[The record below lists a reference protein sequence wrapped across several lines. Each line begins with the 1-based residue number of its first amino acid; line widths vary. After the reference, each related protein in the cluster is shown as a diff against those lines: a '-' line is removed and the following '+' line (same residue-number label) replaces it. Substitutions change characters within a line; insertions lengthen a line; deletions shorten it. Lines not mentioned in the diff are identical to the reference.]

1 MIRKGGLQLLH
12 RVVVTGLGAVSP
24 LGINAGRTWQAL
36 INGQSGI
43 GPVTHFDTADFPCRI
58 AGEVKE
64 FDPGAYLDRKE
75 IRRTDRFMQF
85 AIAASKMAL
94 ADAGLVIEGEMAY
107 KTGVVIGSGV
117 GGMQT
122 LEEQA
127 RVFFE
132 RGPSRVS
139 PFFIPMMIGDMA
151 AGQVSIITGA
161 KGPNSS
167 MVTACASGAHSLAEA
182 YNLIRLGGADAMI
195 AGGAEAT
202 ITGLAYAGFCAAG
215 ALSSM
220 NETPEKA
227 SRPFDAK
234 RDGFVMGEGAGILI
248 LESLEHAERRGARI
262 LAEMAGAGMS
272 GDAYHVTSPHPDGDG
287 AARAMT
293 AALREAQLRPEQVD
307 YINAHDTST
316 AANDKTETKAIKR
329 VFGDRAYKVAISS
342 TKSMTGH
349 LLGAAGGME
358 AAICVMVI
366 ERGIVPPT
374 INYEFPDPECDL
386 DYVPNTARK
395 IEVDAAISNS
405 FGFGG
410 HNACLAFK
418 RFYA

>member
-1 MIRKGGLQLLH
+1 M
-12 RVVVTGLGAVSP
+12 TNFDA
-24 LGINAGRTWQAL
+24 AG
-36 INGQSGI
+36 
-43 GPVTHFDTADFPCRI
+43 FPCRI

-75 IRRTDRFMQF
+75 IRRTDRFMHF

-94 ADAGLVIEGEMAY
+94 ADASLVIEGEVAY

-127 RVFFE
+127 RIFFE

-293 AALREAQLRPEQVD
+293 EALREAQLRPEQVD
-307 YINAHDTST
+307 YINAHGTST

-349 LLGAAGGME
+349 LLGAAGGLE

>member
-1 MIRKGGLQLLH
+1 LLH
-12 RVVVTGLGAVSP
+12 RVVVTGLGVVSP

-43 GPVTHFDTADFPCRI
+43 GPVTNFDAAGFPCRI

-75 IRRTDRFMQF
+75 IRRTDRFMHF

-127 RVFFE
+127 RIFFE

-293 AALREAQLRPEQVD
+293 EALREAQLRPEQVD
-307 YINAHDTST
+307 YINAHGTST

-349 LLGAAGGME
+349 LLGAAGGLE

>member
-1 MIRKGGLQLLH
+1 MLH
-12 RVVVTGLGAVSP
+12 RVVVTGLGVVSP

-43 GPVTHFDTADFPCRI
+43 GPVTNFDAAGFPCRI

-75 IRRTDRFMQF
+75 IRRTDRFMHF

-127 RVFFE
+127 RIFFE

-293 AALREAQLRPEQVD
+293 EALREAQLRPEQVD
-307 YINAHDTST
+307 YINAHGTST
-316 AANDKTETKAIKR
+316 TANDKTETKAIKR

-349 LLGAAGGME
+349 LLGAAGGLE

>member
-1 MIRKGGLQLLH
+1 MLH
-12 RVVVTGLGAVSP
+12 RVVVTGLGVVSP

-36 INGQSGI
+36 IDGQSGI
-43 GPVTHFDTADFPCRI
+43 GPVTNFDAAGFPCRI

-75 IRRTDRFMQF
+75 IRRTDRFMHF

-127 RVFFE
+127 RIFFE

-293 AALREAQLRPEQVD
+293 EALREAQLRPEQVD
-307 YINAHDTST
+307 YINAHGTST

-349 LLGAAGGME
+349 LLGAAGGLE

>member
-1 MIRKGGLQLLH
+1 MLH
-12 RVVVTGLGAVSP
+12 RVVVTGLGVVSP

-36 INGQSGI
+36 IDGQSGI
-43 GPVTHFDTADFPCRI
+43 GPVTNFDAAGFPCRI

-75 IRRTDRFMQF
+75 IRRTDRFMHF

-215 ALSSM
+215 ALASM
-220 NETPEKA
+220 NESPEKA

-293 AALREAQLRPEQVD
+293 EALREAQLRPEQVD
-307 YINAHDTST
+307 YINAHGTST

-349 LLGAAGGME
+349 LLGAAGGLE

>member
-1 MIRKGGLQLLH
+1 MLH
-12 RVVVTGLGAVSP
+12 RVVVTGLGVVSP

-36 INGQSGI
+36 IDGQSGI
-43 GPVTHFDTADFPCRI
+43 GPVTNFDAAGFPCRI

-75 IRRTDRFMQF
+75 IRRTDRFMHF

-127 RVFFE
+127 RIFFE

-220 NETPEKA
+220 NESPEKA

-293 AALREAQLRPEQVD
+293 EALREAQLRPEQVD
-307 YINAHDTST
+307 YINAHGTST

-349 LLGAAGGME
+349 LLGAAGGLE

>member
-1 MIRKGGLQLLH
+1 LLH
-12 RVVVTGLGAVSP
+12 RVVVTGLGVVSP

-36 INGQSGI
+36 IDGQSGI
-43 GPVTHFDTADFPCRI
+43 GPVTNFDAAGFPCRI

-75 IRRTDRFMQF
+75 IRRTDRFMHF

-151 AGQVSIITGA
+151 AGQVSIMTGA

-293 AALREAQLRPEQVD
+293 EALREAQLRPEQVD
-307 YINAHDTST
+307 YINAHGTST

-349 LLGAAGGME
+349 LLGAAGGLE

>member
-1 MIRKGGLQLLH
+1 LLH
-12 RVVVTGLGAVSP
+12 RVVVTGLGVVSP

-43 GPVTHFDTADFPCRI
+43 GPVTNFDAAGFPCRI

-75 IRRTDRFMQF
+75 IRRTDRFMHF

-127 RVFFE
+127 RIFFE

-220 NETPEKA
+220 NESPEKA

-293 AALREAQLRPEQVD
+293 EALREAQLRPEQVD
-307 YINAHDTST
+307 YINAHGTST

-349 LLGAAGGME
+349 LLGAAGGLE

>member
-1 MIRKGGLQLLH
+1 MLH
-12 RVVVTGLGAVSP
+12 RVVVTGLGVVSP

-43 GPVTHFDTADFPCRI
+43 GPVTNFDAAGFPCRI

-75 IRRTDRFMQF
+75 IRRTDRFMHF

-127 RVFFE
+127 RIFFE

-293 AALREAQLRPEQVD
+293 EALREAQLRPEQVD
-307 YINAHDTST
+307 YINAHGTST

-349 LLGAAGGME
+349 LLGAAGGLE

>member
-1 MIRKGGLQLLH
+1 MH
-12 RVVVTGLGAVSP
+12 
-24 LGINAGRTWQAL
+24 
-36 INGQSGI
+36 
-43 GPVTHFDTADFPCRI
+43 
-58 AGEVKE
+58 
-64 FDPGAYLDRKE
+64 
-75 IRRTDRFMQF
+75 F

-127 RVFFE
+127 RIFFE

-293 AALREAQLRPEQVD
+293 EALREAQLRPEQVD
-307 YINAHDTST
+307 YINAHGTST

-349 LLGAAGGME
+349 LLGAAGGLE